1 MNMASE
7 KMRQRWC
14 GTCHAAAEISFAQSS
29 LRQATAEEVNFVLA
43 EADAGPQS
51 NGGDGLLDVHELKRA
66 LAVWKQY
73 NENFAYIEVR

>member
-1 MNMASE
+1 M
-7 KMRQRWC
+7 
-14 GTCHAAAEISFAQSS
+14 
-29 LRQATAEEVNFVLA
+29 A

-51 NGGDGLLDVHELKRA
+51 NGGDGQLDVQELKRA